1 MARTAARKPK
11 SLSKPAGFA
20 EEAQPFLHEDI
31 MRGVPAKR
39 VQELIDKGVLA
50 EKTVYRVIPERTF
63 KRRLANREALKI
75 SEGDAIARMVRI
87 TEEAEQI
94 FGDPRHPY
102 TKALLDS
109 APDIHKLMQLPDAP
123 PGEIPDPHT
132 KFLGCRYAGR
142 CVRAQEKC
150 VQIDPGPT
158 DENGRTYFC
167 HFPHGVLQPEPATQT
182 S

>member
-1 MARTAARKPK
+1 MSSSARCRRRARARFRNSDCARWPKKSNPAFAGYLAAFAGSAYIAVKEPAMARTAARKPK

-63 KRRLANREALKI
+63 KRRLANREALRI

-94 FGDPRHPY
+94 FGD
-102 TKALLDS
+102 KAFARDWLV
-109 APDIHKLMQLPDAP
+109 LPNP
-123 PGEIPDPHT
+123 
-132 KFLGCRYAGR
+132 
-142 CVRAQEKC
+142 
-150 VQIDPGPT
+150 
-158 DENGRTYFC
+158 
-167 HFPHGVLQPEPATQT
+167 VLK
-182 S
+182 